1 MCAQLKG
8 EEAVR
13 RGGLESYVVVR
24 AAGLRESNDGVKKLV
39 EIGQV
44 RGHLRSMRR
53 WMDSGEMSEM

>member
-44 RGHLRSMRR
+44 RRHP
-53 WMDSGEMSEM
+53 

>member
-1 MCAQLKG
+1 MIMPLLSLSVSVCGQLKG

-13 RGGLESYVVVR
+13 RGGLESYVIVR

-44 RGHLRSMRR
+44 RRHP
-53 WMDSGEMSEM
+53 